1 MDMQDKEI
9 DQLFRSEFEDFEI
22 EPSQQVWG
30 GINDKLDAANKRK
43 KALFSYLSIAAS
55 ILVMVAIGL
64 YFIPQVKVNTKKP
77 VQIAAVKNNI
87 EPKAITAPVKD
98 NHLPKP
104 SEKAIASV
112 KRANKA
118 YKGSNI
124 RRDKETKPV
133 EVMDK
138 PTEQIAAVVERNNEI
153 LKPTV
158 PDIETP
164 LSIKTQSTDDVPLI
178 TKPNA
183 LTAQVPQAKVIAAA
197 HVKKRRINS
206 LGDLI
211 NVVVSKV
218 DKRKDKIIEFTNTED
233 DESTIS
239 GLNLGVIKIK
249 KQE

>member
-9 DQLFRSEFEDFEI
+9 DQLFRSEFENFEV

-30 GINDKLDAANKRK
+30 NITDKLNANKRK
-43 KALFSYLSIAAS
+43 KILLPYLSIAAS
-55 ILVMVAIGL
+55 ILVVVAIGL
-64 YFIPQVKVNTKKP
+64 YFIPQVKENTKKP
-77 VQIAAVKNNI
+77 VQIVAIKNNI
-87 EPKAITAPVKD
+87 KPKVIIAPVKD
-98 NHLPKP
+98 NNLPKP
-104 SEKAIASV
+104 LEKIIASV
-112 KRANKA
+112 KKVNRG
-118 YKGSNI
+118 YKGGNI
-124 RRDKETKPV
+124 RKDKETKKI
-133 EVMDK
+133 EIINQ

-164 LSIKTQSTDDVPLI
+164 LSIKTQITDDVPLI
-178 TKPNA
+178 TKPNT
-183 LTAQVPQAKVIAAA
+183 LTAQVSQAKVIAAA
-197 HVKKRRINS
+197 QIKKRRINS

-239 GLNLGVIKIK
+239 GLNLGLIKIK

>member
-9 DQLFRSEFEDFEI
+9 DQLFRSEFENFEI

-30 GINDKLDAANKRK
+30 NITDKLDANKRK
-43 KALFSYLSIAAS
+43 KALFPYLSIAAS
-55 ILVMVAIGL
+55 ILVIVAIGL

-77 VQIAAVKNNI
+77 VQIAAVKNNV
-87 EPKAITAPVKD
+87 EPKVIIASAKD
-98 NHLPKP
+98 NDLPKP
-104 SEKAIASV
+104 SEKVVASV
-112 KRANKA
+112 KKVNKV
-118 YKGSNI
+118 YKDDNI
-124 RRDKETKPV
+124 RKDKETKKV
-133 EVMDK
+133 EIINQ

-158 PDIETP
+158 PDVETP
-164 LSIKTQSTDDVPLI
+164 LNIKTPIIDDVPLI

-183 LTAQVPQAKVIAAA
+183 LTVQIPQAKVIAAA
-197 HVKKRRINS
+197 PAKKHRINS

-239 GLNLGVIKIK
+239 GLNLGLIKIK

>member
-9 DQLFRSEFEDFEI
+9 DQLFRSEFENFEI
-22 EPSQQVWG
+22 EPSPQVWG
-30 GINDKLDAANKRK
+30 SITDKLAANKRK
-43 KALFSYLSIAAS
+43 KTLYPYLSIAAS
-55 ILVMVAIGL
+55 ILVVVAIGL

-77 VQIAAVKNNI
+77 VQITAVKNNI
-87 EPKAITAPVKD
+87 EPKVIIAPVKHND
-98 NHLPKP
+98 LPKP
-104 SEKAIASV
+104 SEKVIALV
-112 KRANKA
+112 TKVNKV

-124 RRDKETKPV
+124 RRDNETKPTTII
-133 EVMDK
+133 DK
-138 PTEQIAAVVERNNEI
+138 PTEQIAAVTERNNEI

-164 LSIKTQSTDDVPLI
+164 LSIKTQITDDAPLI
-178 TKPNA
+178 TRPNV
-183 LTAQVPQAKVIAAA
+183 LTAQVPQAKVIAAVPA
-197 HVKKRRINS
+197 KKHRINS

-239 GLNLGVIKIK
+239 GLNLGIIKIK

>member
-9 DQLFRSEFEDFEI
+9 DQLFRSEFENFEI

-30 GINDKLDAANKRK
+30 GINDKLDANRRK
-43 KALFSYLSIAAS
+43 KVLLPYLSIAAS
-55 ILVMVAIGL
+55 VLVVVAIGL
-64 YFIPQVKVNTKKP
+64 YFIPQAKVNTKKP

-87 EPKAITAPVKD
+87 EPKAIIAPVKD

-104 SEKAIASV
+104 SEKVIASV
-112 KRANKA
+112 TKVNEVHKS
-118 YKGSNI
+118 GNI
-124 RRDKETKPV
+124 HRDKETKPA
-133 EVMDK
+133 EITNK
-138 PTEQIAAVVERNNEI
+138 PTEQIAAVIERNAEI

-164 LSIKTQSTDDVPLI
+164 LSIKTQITDDAPLI

-197 HVKKRRINS
+197 PAKKHRINS

-218 DKRKDKIIEFTNTED
+218 DKRKDKVIEFTNTED

-239 GLNLGVIKIK
+239 GLNLGLIKIK